1 MPYLPREVKDEV
13 LVLEWCQT
21 LPQPVQVLFQVFHA
35 VDEAAIGTQHQ
46 VSHHITH
53 CDQVGDVHVTPENR
67 FKILVWVLLSGALC
81 PVFPITSHMYTHT
94 QNKKTKNKP
103 KPRNLYAMLTVKS
116 L

>member
-46 VSHHITH
+46 VSHHVTH

-67 FKILVWVLLSGALC
+67 FKILVWVSLSGAQC
-81 PVFPITSHMYTHT
+81 PVFHITSHTHT
-94 QNKKTKNKP
+94 TTKKRKTNQNP
-103 KPRNLYAMLTVKS
+103 VISMQCQS
-116 L
+116 